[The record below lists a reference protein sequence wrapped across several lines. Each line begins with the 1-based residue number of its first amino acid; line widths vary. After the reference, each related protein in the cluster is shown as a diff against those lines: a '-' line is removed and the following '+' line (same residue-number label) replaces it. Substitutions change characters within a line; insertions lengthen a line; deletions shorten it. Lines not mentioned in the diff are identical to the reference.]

1 MSLELKNVGFKYG
14 ENVILKDISF
24 KIKGGSYVGL
34 IGPNGSGKTTLV
46 KIILGILQPTRGKV
60 EFSKKMNVGYV
71 PQRVSQLGDFFPAT
85 VLEVVQSG
93 MTNEKI
99 SAETLEDALKTAGI
113 AHLKKRLIGD
123 LSGGERQKVFI
134 ARALISQPGM
144 LILDEPTV
152 GVDPAAKESF
162 YKLLKKLNKEK
173 EITVVLVSHEL
184 ETVSSEVD
192 TVLCLNRSL
201 VCAGPTEKMLSK
213 KGLENIYGKAVK
225 FIHHQH

>member
-1 MSLELKNVGFKYG
+1 M
-14 ENVILKDISF
+14 KDISF

-34 IGPNGSGKTTLV
+34 IGPNGSGKSTLV
-46 KIILGILQPTRGKV
+46 KIILGILKPTKGKI

-71 PQRVSQLGDFFPAT
+71 PQRVSEFGSFFPAT
-85 VLEVVQSG
+85 VLEVVRSG
-93 MTNEKI
+93 IINDKI
-99 SAETLEDALKTAGI
+99 SPEALDEALKTAGI
-113 AHLKKRLIGD
+113 SHLKKRLIGD
-123 LSGGERQKVFI
+123 LSGGERQRVFI

-152 GVDPAAKESF
+152 GVDPAAKENF
-162 YKLLKKLNKEK
+162 YLLLKKLNKEK

-192 TVLCLNRSL
+192 TVLCLNRNL

-225 FIHHQH
+225 FIHHHH